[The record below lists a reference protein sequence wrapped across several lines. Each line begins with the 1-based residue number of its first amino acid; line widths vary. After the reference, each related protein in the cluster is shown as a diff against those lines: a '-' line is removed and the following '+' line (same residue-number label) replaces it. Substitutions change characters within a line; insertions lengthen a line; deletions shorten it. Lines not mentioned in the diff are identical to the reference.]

1 MTIDI
6 LTEVHRRTSRINLPT
21 LIPNLRNSPI
31 AILRERN
38 RACNPSI
45 RRPINTPQV
54 PREPEPLRRRPL
66 RNQSGVRDS
75 PLDRLRLPRV
85 DVSRGKSRGGLVL
98 RGEPAFGG
106 DDKGLRVLLVA
117 DLADEGGV
125 VGEHE
130 VRVHDLGVGGL
141 EGEGGSQLVGVDVAV
156 VGRALTRDERSCGG
170 F

>member
-1 MTIDI
+1 M
-6 LTEVHRRTSRINLPT
+6 R
-21 LIPNLRNSPI
+21 
-31 AILRERN
+31 
-38 RACNPSI
+38 
-45 RRPINTPQV
+45 
-54 PREPEPLRRRPL
+54 
-66 RNQSGVRDS
+66 GS

-85 DVSRGKSRGGLVL
+85 DVSGGKPRGGLVL
-98 RGEPAFGG
+98 RGEPPFGG

-156 VGRALTRDERSCGG
+156 VGSTLTRDEGGSGDFRCAEREEGGCGG
-170 F
+170 EDCVHLMDF